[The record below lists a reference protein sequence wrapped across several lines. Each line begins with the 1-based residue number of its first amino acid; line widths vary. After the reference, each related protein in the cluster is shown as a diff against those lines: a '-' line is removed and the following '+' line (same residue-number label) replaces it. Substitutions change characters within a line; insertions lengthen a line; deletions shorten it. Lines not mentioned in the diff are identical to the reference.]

1 MNRPDGNQANL
12 RSAAYEAVMEMIKN
26 CPKVGLCT
34 ICRLLMNRE
43 GERRG
48 WGKGGGEGE
57 RRGKEG
63 EGERR
68 GRGKGEGGGKEGEM
82 RGRGKGGGGGKE
94 EEGERRRQD
103 SKKPRER
110 YSQTDENFRI

>member
-68 GRGKGEGGGKEGEM
+68 GRGKG
-82 RGRGKGGGGGKE
+82 GGGGKE
-94 EEGERRRQD
+94 EAGERRRQD
-103 SKKPRER
+103 SKKPPER

>member
-48 WGKGGGEGE
+48 WGKGGG
-57 RRGKEG
+57 
-63 EGERR
+63 
-68 GRGKGEGGGKEGEM
+68 
-82 RGRGKGGGGGKE
+82 GGKE
-94 EEGERRRQD
+94 EAGQ
-103 SKKPRER
+103 
-110 YSQTDENFRI
+110 